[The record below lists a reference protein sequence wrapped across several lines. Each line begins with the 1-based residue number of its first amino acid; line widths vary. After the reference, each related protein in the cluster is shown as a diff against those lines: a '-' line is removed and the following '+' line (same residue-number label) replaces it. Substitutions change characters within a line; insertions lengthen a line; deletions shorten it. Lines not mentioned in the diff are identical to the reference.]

1 MRATEIPNFEQLT
14 DMERVELAEEL
25 WASVRNPD
33 ALPAPVSH
41 RIELERRWAAYEQN
55 PSIGLTADEF
65 WSQVEVRKG

>member
-1 MRATEIPNFEQLT
+1 
-14 DMERVELAEEL
+14 
-25 WASVRNPD
+25 
-33 ALPAPVSH
+33 LPAPVSH